1 MEGQADFT
9 ERETNGETVLHFT
22 GRLTVAR
29 IVDLDDRLTD
39 MAIRPAKADI
49 SEVERVDTV
58 GAWILHKL
66 KRDYGTK
73 IVGASNNAERLIDQV
88 ASADEIVQVRP
99 DEGSA
104 FSRTLARIGAGTME
118 GCGSLRGLLL
128 CCESL
133 TQRQHRGL

>member
-73 IVGASNNAERLIDQV
+73 IVGASNNV
-88 ASADEIVQVRP
+88 AS
-99 DEGSA
+99 GSNTPSS
-104 FSRTLARIGAGTME
+104 FSMSANSSSASME
-118 GCGSLRGLLL
+118 
-128 CCESL
+128 
-133 TQRQHRGL
+133 